1 MNAASWGCLA
11 RGELVERRAG
21 VPQVGSEGIHQM
33 VDHRHEP
40 EPAVMVGSSVPF
52 RERS

>member
-1 MNAASWGCLA
+1 M
-11 RGELVERRAG
+11 V
-21 VPQVGSEGIHQM
+21 